1 MLAKG
6 CLKHPSF
13 VLVVSLQDKREDSST
28 DPLLQ
33 ANFDQHQNGIGLI
46 FLHEFQ
52 VQDVSFPTRQVSSNL
67 EFIWSFKSAIYQDVS
82 KLSGKPETVRFCL
95 IHNLSYTNA

>member
-52 VQDVSFPTRQVSSNL
+52 
-67 EFIWSFKSAIYQDVS
+67 A
-82 KLSGKPETVRFCL
+82 
-95 IHNLSYTNA
+95 